1 MKPVVNHE
9 ERAHSL
15 LSASGSSRWM
25 NCTPSARKEEH
36 IPNQESS
43 YALEGTLAHE
53 LAEIELKKYFKEID
67 TIEYKS
73 RLAIIEDNEFY
84 NDDMPE
90 FVDNYVS
97 YCIERYI
104 HYCAICKSVEVSIE
118 EKVDLTKYIPD
129 GFGSNDFVII
139 ADKHIEVID
148 LKYGRGVSVSAIDNS
163 QLKLYGLGSVYKH
176 RLSYQMEDI
185 LLTIVQP
192 RTFSISSFLINV
204 DVLEHWADTEVTTK
218 AMMAHNGEGELK
230 AGEWCKFCKFKPKC
244 RAIYD
249 ENVKLMQKDF
259 SDPDELT
266 EEEIKEI
273 FDKSDQIVSWVN
285 SVNAL
290 ILDRLLK
297 KEEFPGFK
305 LVKGRSIRKF
315 KDAKVVAEKL
325 IEKGFK
331 TDDFMS
337 EPKLLGITA
346 IEKLVGKKDFNE
358 KYTDLVFKSE
368 AKPTIAVSSDKRESY
383 FESLE
388 EDFKVEKK
396 AVNTFENDLL

>member
-1 MKPVVNHE
+1 METTVNHE

-15 LSASGSSRWM
+15 LSSSGSSRWM

-36 IPNQESS
+36 IPNQTSS

-73 RLAIIEDNEFY
+73 RLAIIEDNEYY

-90 FVDNYVS
+90 FVDVYVS

-104 HYCAICKSVEVSIE
+104 HYCSICASVEVSIE
-118 EKVDLTKYIPD
+118 EKIDLTKYIPD

-148 LKYGRGVSVSAIDNS
+148 LKYGRGVSVSAVDNS

-176 RLSYQMEDI
+176 RLSYNMEDI

-192 RTFSISSFLINV
+192 RTYSISSFLINV
-204 DVLEHWADTEVTTK
+204 DMLEHWADTEVITK
-218 AMMAHNGEGELK
+218 AQMAHNGEGELNP
-230 AGEWCKFCKFKPKC
+230 GEWCKFCRFKPKC

-249 ENVKLMQKDF
+249 ENMKLMQNDF

-266 EEEIKEI
+266 EAEIKEI
-273 FDKSDQIVSWVN
+273 FDKADQIVSWVN

-290 ILDRLLK
+290 ILDKLLK
-297 KEEFPGFK
+297 KQEFPGFK

-315 KDAKVVAEKL
+315 KDPKEVASTL

-331 TDDFMS
+331 EDDFMS
-337 EPKLLGITA
+337 DPKLLGITA
-346 IEKLVGKKDFNE
+346 IEKLVGKKEFAE
-358 KYTDLVFKSE
+358 KFDNLVFKTE
-368 AKPTIAVSSDKRESY
+368 PKPSIALNSDKRDSY
-383 FESLE
+383 FDSLE
-388 EDFKVEKK
+388 DDFGTEVK
-396 AVNTFENDLL
+396 AVNTFNNDFL